1 MKVGSQ
7 VFCNAFPE
15 FQIYIFPH
23 MYVDH
28 HLSDYMMIICSGL
41 EMSGKCS
48 LITLSKI
55 VRWHLKMLDLQINH
69 VNRETWVSQQ

>member
-41 EMSGKCS
+41 EMSGKRS

-55 VRWHLKMLDLQINH
+55 VR
-69 VNRETWVSQQ
+69 